1 MATDELYHSY
11 APFSDMN
18 TLGPEVELFAQYLDT
33 MRTRIDS
40 RLPNQ
45 EPSEIAYEMIETY
58 SNIAKKRLDEYVIRL
73 DDLEKSRNMQE
84 IDGTVW
90 VTDVSGE
97 AVNHRELDQHCK
109 YWEREAQTWDL
120 LLVLSK
126 HRLARVS
133 ECTPLEFSKHS
144 SDLNFRELL
153 MEIDHQFKE
162 LNIVLG
168 WVRDNASTPDEI
180 IDTRGAGWA
189 YTKQTLKLI
198 KRKKQFEDVRSQN
211 KVQLVTELDPDAR
224 ERQGRYIEDEDDV
237 FDENLMRVAFQHLR
251 KGDVSGAMAK
261 CIQVNQYWR
270 AQSLRG
276 GFEAWDVAIDG
287 PKEGVHG
294 VQGNRRRELW
304 RRMCC
309 KLATEARQW
318 ESAVYGILAG
328 DLDSVLSRKKFH
340 QPSA

>member
-1 MATDELYHSY
+1 MAIDDLYQSY
-11 APFSDMN
+11 PSFKDMD

-40 RLPNQ
+40 HLPDQ
-45 EPSEIAYEMIETY
+45 APSEIAFEIIETY
-58 SNIAKKRLDEYVIRL
+58 SNIAKKRLDEYVTAF
-73 DDLEKSRNMQE
+73 DDLAKSRNRQE
-84 IDGTVW
+84 IDGTIW

-97 AVNHRELDQHCK
+97 AINLRELDQHCR

-120 LLVLSK
+120 LLILSK
-126 HRLARVS
+126 HRLTRVS
-133 ECTPLEFSKHS
+133 GCTSLELSKHS

-153 MEIDHQFKE
+153 MEMDHQFKE
-162 LNIVLG
+162 LNILLD
-168 WVRDNASTPDEI
+168 WVRGNAPLPNDI

-189 YTKQTLKLI
+189 YTKQALKLI
-198 KRKKQFEDVRSQN
+198 KRKKQFEDDRSQN
-211 KVQLVTELDPDAR
+211 KGQLVTELDPDAR